1 MKLAKGF
8 FITIEGIDGSGKTT
22 LAKNL
27 YNYFSTIYPTIL
39 TKEPS
44 ETVVGKKIRAFLQEE
59 VKISTKAEY
68 LLFAADRAQHFND
81 TIVPSLNEK
90 KIIISDRSGY
100 SSLAYQGYGRG
111 LDIKMI
117 NEINSWAM
125 NNIEPDYI
133 FYLKI
138 DPTIGLERVNKRME
152 EISKFENL
160 EFLKKVSNGFD
171 AVFKNKNNV
180 IILNANL
187 PSDIILHQTI
197 DFLKTKLEE

>member
-1 MKLAKGF
+1 MKLLTKGI

-27 YNYFSTIYPTIL
+27 YRYLVTRYPAIL

-44 ETVVGKKIRAFLQEE
+44 ETVVGKKIRLFLQEE
-59 VKISTKAEY
+59 TKISTKAEY
-68 LLFAADRAQHFND
+68 LLFAADRAQHFD
-81 TIVPSLNEK
+81 EIVIPNLNAK

-111 LDIKMI
+111 LDMNMIKQI
-117 NEINSWAM
+117 NAWTM

-133 FYLKI
+133 FYLKV
-138 DPTIGLERVNKRME
+138 DPTIGLERVSRRME

-160 EFLKKVSNGFD
+160 EFLKKVATGFD
-171 AVFKNKNNV
+171 AVFKDKNNV
-180 IILNANL
+180 IILNASL
-187 PSDIILHQTI
+187 PSDKVLKQVI
-197 DFLKTKLEE
+197 DFVEDKLK